1 MGSTELAFITV
12 THTVRKQTSK
22 MVGETAVE
30 TPVVDNKIE
39 DTVKTDKEII
49 ADEEKTDQ
57 PEKEAEGTEK
67 TEEEKKEEPKKAEVK
82 PKKPTLHT
90 KVWEEDKVYLYQS
103 PRTPQIPSISPQEL
117 KLESWL
123 KLQGIPYENVDHK
136 AKLSSKNGTLPFI
149 EFNGVEVS
157 DAALIQTLADK
168 FEKDMSAHL
177 NKEQKN
183 VEHAMIKMVEN
194 HLYWAIMQWRTSNVD
209 NTIKAY
215 KIHLPTFLGSK
226 VPLGLL
232 NLHFKFNVVKKIQ
245 KKVKSQGIANIEE
258 MSKNDLN
265 VLSTM
270 LAEKDFM
277 FGEEPSMLDMVVYS
291 HLAQLVMVE
300 ADYLC
305 PLRDYVQESCKNLVE
320 LANRLKEKCWGD
332 DWELATGEKMKHNPH
347 IPDPEPVVEEEKKEE
362 EKEATE
368 ETKTIKEE
376 TATETKEEASEKKEE
391 VKEEVKEESS
401 EKKD

>member
-1 MGSTELAFITV
+1 MGTELAFITV
-12 THTVRKQTSK
+12 THTVRKQISK

-49 ADEEKTDQ
+49 AEEEKTDQ
-57 PEKEAEGTEK
+57 PKKEAEGTEK

-117 KLESWL
+117 RLESWL
-123 KLQGIPYENVDHK
+123 KLQGITYENVDHK

-149 EFNGVEVS
+149 EFNGVEVA

-177 NKEQKN
+177 NKEQKI

-194 HLYWAIMQWRTSNVD
+194 HLYWAIMHWRTSNVD

-258 MSKNDLN
+258 
-265 VLSTM
+265 
-270 LAEKDFM
+270 
-277 FGEEPSMLDMVVYS
+277 
-291 HLAQLVMVE
+291 
-300 ADYLC
+300 
-305 PLRDYVQESCKNLVE
+305 SCKTLVE
-320 LANRLKEKCWGD
+320 LVNRLKEKCWGD
-332 DWELATGEKMKHNPH
+332 DWELATGEKMNHNPH

-362 EKEATE
+362 IKDEEKEATE
-368 ETKTIKEE
+368 ETKTTKEE

-391 VKEEVKEESS
+391 VKEESS

>member
-12 THTVRKQTSK
+12 THTVRKQISK

-30 TPVVDNKIE
+30 TPVVDNKID

-49 ADEEKTDQ
+49 AEEEKT
-57 PEKEAEGTEK
+57 
-67 TEEEKKEEPKKAEVK
+67 EEPKKAEVK

-117 KLESWL
+117 RLESWL
-123 KLQGIPYENVDHK
+123 KLQGITYENVDHK

-149 EFNGVEVS
+149 EFNGVEVA

-177 NKEQKN
+177 NKEQKIA
-183 VEHAMIKMVEN
+183 EHAMIKMVEN
-194 HLYWAIMQWRTSNVD
+194 HLYWAIMHWRTSNVD

-245 KKVKSQGIANIEE
+245 KKVKS
-258 MSKNDLN
+258 
-265 VLSTM
+265 
-270 LAEKDFM
+270 
-277 FGEEPSMLDMVVYS
+277 
-291 HLAQLVMVE
+291 
-300 ADYLC
+300 
-305 PLRDYVQESCKNLVE
+305 
-320 LANRLKEKCWGD
+320 
-332 DWELATGEKMKHNPH
+332 
-347 IPDPEPVVEEEKKEE
+347 
-362 EKEATE
+362 
-368 ETKTIKEE
+368 
-376 TATETKEEASEKKEE
+376 
-391 VKEEVKEESS
+391 
-401 EKKD
+401 